1 MHSIVLQTV
10 TPPYARS
17 PRMQQMARMLIVG
30 AFGVSGLLGLSA
42 CGGLLSVTDPTL
54 VQDKDIATPAG
65 ANSRR
70 LAVVTWFSV
79 RANALANEVALFTDE
94 RMLDLP
100 ANRAPTV
107 TYYLDRH
114 DSEGYEA
121 LYANSS
127 SSDPHLGG
135 WDDIVTRVATAIP
148 AVRAYSPDSVRGD
161 YLAQLYAFRGYAIL
175 QMAEDICP
183 GFPINDI
190 VDNLPVYGPPLS
202 TDSAVHIAITQ
213 IDSALKYVQDSL
225 RFKYFAE
232 VLKGRALL
240 DLGQYTAAA
249 AAVSDVP
256 VDFTYTNEGSQTGN
270 VFYAQHSRWN
280 QNNEQY
286 AVGEQEGGNGL
297 PFVSAHD
304 PRVPTVF
311 GRKRF
316 TVPTDS
322 LFDQAKY
329 TDGADPLVLAS
340 GLEAQLM
347 QAEAALNAGDS
358 NWLVILNTLR
368 STQITP
374 AMPALVDPGTLDAR
388 VDLLY
393 RERAFWL
400 YLTGRRLG
408 DMRRLIWNYGRTPTS
423 VFPTGNYPIRGV
435 QYGTGTA
442 IPFVQAVE
450 GRVNPKITS
459 GCTTR

>member
-1 MHSIVLQTV
+1 MFAI
-10 TPPYARS
+10 
-17 PRMQQMARMLIVG
+17 G
-30 AFGVSGLLGLSA
+30 AFGLGSALGLSA
-42 CGGLLSVTDPTL
+42 CGGLLTVTDPTL

-70 LAVVTWFSV
+70 LAVVTWFSAHV
-79 RANALANEVALFTDE
+79 NQLANDVALFTDE

-100 ANRAPTV
+100 ANRGLTV
-107 TYYLDRH
+107 NYYLDRH

-121 LYANSS
+121 LFANSS
-127 SSDPHLGG
+127 SNDPHLGG

-148 AVRAYSPDSVRGD
+148 SVRAYSPDSVRGD

-190 VDNLPVYGPPLS
+190 VDDLPVYGAPLS
-202 TDSAVHIAITQ
+202 TDSAIALAITQ
-213 IDSALKYVQDSL
+213 LDSSLKYVQDTL

-240 DLGQYTAAA
+240 DRGQYAAA
-249 AAVSDVP
+249 AAVVSDVP
-256 VDFTYTNEGSQTGN
+256 ADFTYTNDGSQTSNFAYG
-270 VFYAQHSRWN
+270 QHFRWN
-280 QNNEQY
+280 QNNEQF
-286 AVGEQEGGNGL
+286 AVGELEGGNGL

-304 PRVPTVF
+304 PRVLTVF
-311 GRKRF
+311 GRRRF
-316 TVPTDS
+316 TVPADS
-322 LFDQAKY
+322 LYDQAKY
-329 TDGADPLVLAS
+329 TAFTDPLVLAS
-340 GLEAQLM
+340 GLEAQM
-347 QAEAALNAGDS
+347 IQAEAALNADDP
-358 NWLVILNTLR
+358 NWLTILNTLR

-374 AMPALVDPGTLDAR
+374 AMSPLVDPGTQDAR
-388 VDLLY
+388 VDLMY

-408 DMRRLIWNYGRTPTS
+408 DMRRLIWNYGRTATS

-442 IPFVQAVE
+442 IPFIQAVQA
-450 GRVNPKITS
+450 RVNSKITS